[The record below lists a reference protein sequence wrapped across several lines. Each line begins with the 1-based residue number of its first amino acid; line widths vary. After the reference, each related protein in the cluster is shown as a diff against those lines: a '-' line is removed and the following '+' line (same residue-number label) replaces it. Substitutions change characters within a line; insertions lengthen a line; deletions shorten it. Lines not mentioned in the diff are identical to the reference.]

1 MSFSEAARRCHVSQ
15 PGLSAQVRQAEETLG
30 VRLFERDRR
39 NVFVTP
45 EGEAIVRRARR
56 VLAETEELVS
66 TAERFEEEGLVGTLR
81 MGVIPTVAPYLLPQS
96 LPRVRKEYP
105 QLRLLLYEGQT
116 HDIVARLHN
125 GSLDL
130 LLLALEADLGG
141 AETHALFR
149 DEFALALPSGHPL
162 SNKRRVA
169 DADLAT
175 DEILLLDDGHCLRD
189 QALPV
194 CRRARAREVDDF
206 RAGSLPTL
214 AQMVASGLG
223 MTLLPRIA
231 IPVEAGRGAGLVT
244 RPFRAPAPFR
254 TIGLAWR
261 PSSAKKRPFVELG
274 RLMRPRAPASG
285 TPYRSRRATAARPGV
300 PAAAGAP
307 TRATRGRR
315 AGRDLMPG

>member
-1 MSFSEAARRCHVSQ
+1 MKPTIRQLEYIVAVAEHMSFSEAARRCHVSQ
-15 PGLSAQVRQAEETLG
+15 PGLSAQIRQVEETLK
-30 VRLFERDRR
+30 VHIFERDRR
-39 NVFVTP
+39 HVFVTP
-45 EGEAIVRRARR
+45 GGEVIVRRARR
-56 VLAETEELVS
+56 VLAETQELVS
-66 TAERFEEEGLVGTLR
+66 TAESFEDEALVGTLR
-81 MGVIPTVAPYLLPQS
+81 MGVIPTVAPYLLPQG
-96 LPRVRKEYP
+96 LPRIRKQYP

-116 HDIVARLHN
+116 HDIVARLQN

-130 LLLALEADLGG
+130 LLLALEAELGR

-149 DEFALALPSGHPL
+149 DEFVLALPSGHAL
-162 SNKRRVA
+162 SKKKRVG

-189 QALPV
+189 QAMPV

-231 IPVEAGRGAGLVT
+231 IPIEAGRGAGLVT

-261 PSSAKKRPFVELG
+261 PSAAKKQQFVNLG
-274 RLMRPRAPASG
+274 KLMRP
-285 TPYRSRRATAARPGV
+285 
-300 PAAAGAP
+300 
-307 TRATRGRR
+307 
-315 AGRDLMPG
+315 